1 MNIFGEKLSKCRVCE
16 KDVASTA
23 QTCPHCGVRYPT
35 QRQLVG
41 IIIASCVA
49 FVGLICI
56 FTCIFSMFSRPNT
69 NTNQTT
75 NYAYDSNTGD
85 YYEYQAPTSITL
97 ATFENCS
104 QGMTYQEC
112 CAIIGFYG
120 KLVSETTLMG
130 STIQNYSWKGN
141 GGIGSSA
148 SMTFTDGKLTSKLQ
162 FGLK

>member
-1 MNIFGEKLSKCRVCE
+1 MFGEKLSKCRVCE

-41 IIIASCVA
+41 IILASCVA
-49 FVGLICI
+49 CVGLICI
-56 FTCIFSMFSRPNT
+56 FMCMFSIARPNT

-75 NYAYDSNTGD
+75 NYAYDSNTGE
-85 YYEYQAPTSITL
+85 YYEYQVPTSITL
-97 ATFENCS
+97 ATYENCV
-104 QGMTYQEC
+104 QGMTYQQC
-112 CAIIGFYG
+112 CETIGLEG
-120 KLVSETTLMG
+120 KLSSEMTLMD
-130 STIQNYSWKGN
+130 STIQNYTWKGN

-162 FGLK
+162 VGLK